1 MLYIQRH
8 ATADIENFPLATN
21 HFCINLVRNK
31 TISHIIVVFAK
42 ATHSRQLLKK

>member
-31 TISHIIVVFAK
+31 TISQIIVV
-42 ATHSRQLLKK
+42 L

>member
-21 HFCINLVRNK
+21 HFCIIPVRDK
-31 TISHIIVVFAK
+31 TISHMIVAFAK
-42 ATHSRQLLKK
+42 ATHSRQ